1 MKLSTKK
8 NLTLTVAWAAFLMM
22 LSVVFGVDKGWSDI
36 KALWWT
42 VPCLMV
48 WAGGLWKAGWIRVR

>member
-48 WAGGLWKAGWIRVR
+48 WAGGLWKGGWLRV

>member
-36 KALWWT
+36 KALWWCI
-42 VPCLMV
+42 PCLMV
-48 WAGGLWKAGWIRVR
+48 WAGGLWKAGWLRV